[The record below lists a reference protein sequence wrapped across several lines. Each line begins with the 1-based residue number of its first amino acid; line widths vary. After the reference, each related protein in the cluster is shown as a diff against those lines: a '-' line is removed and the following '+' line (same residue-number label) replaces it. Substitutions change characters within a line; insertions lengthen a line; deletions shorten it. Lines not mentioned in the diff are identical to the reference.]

1 MFNLTV
7 QNNFLC
13 ISFFNFFDWTHTILK
28 KKMVYIYMYMQG
40 LIFGLCETKVDNKT
54 THLEVI

>member
-1 MFNLTV
+1 
-7 QNNFLC
+7 
-13 ISFFNFFDWTHTILK
+13 
-28 KKMVYIYMYMQG
+28 MVYIYMYMQG